1 MKRIILVFF
10 VITCCLL
17 NNTLFAWGEK
27 GHALINKKAVEALP
41 NEMNGFKK
49 WINYLVEHA
58 SDPDKRRDY
67 DSTEF
72 NKHFID
78 IDYYKEFRQG
88 NMVKERDKLI
98 SLYSD
103 SVVSGM
109 GILPWATLA
118 AFNNLIQAF
127 KEKDRDKA
135 LIYATDLGHYVGDAH
150 QPMHNIMNY
159 DGQMTDQKGIHAR
172 YEEYMIDRV
181 TRQELDSII
190 EPVKVSYIKDP
201 PDYIFNYITN
211 SNSVAPV
218 LFDADIFA
226 FKEAG
231 NRDNEMYY
239 NLLWFRTKY
248 ITKIMFNSSVQDL
261 ASLIYTAWINAGK
274 PSFKNFQ

>member
-190 EPVKVSYIKDP
+190 EPVKISYVKDP

-261 ASLIYTAWINAGK
+261 ASLIYTAWVNAGK